1 MITKRIYEMAIL
13 LIVLG
18 MMMGCSTA
26 SQMMGGISS
35 QALVAESLE
44 AMPPDAAMV
53 TRALGNRLGG
63 YTVPAN
69 VRLNST
75 VQKTLGAAT

>member
-1 MITKRIYEMAIL
+1 MITKRIYEMTIL

-26 SQMMGGISS
+26 RQMMGGISS

-44 AMPPDAAMV
+44 AMPPGVLVFMGY
-53 TRALGNRLGG
+53 ALLVLSGAGL
-63 YTVPAN
+63 A
-69 VRLNST
+69 
-75 VQKTLGAAT
+75 TLTGLYAVFGAIP